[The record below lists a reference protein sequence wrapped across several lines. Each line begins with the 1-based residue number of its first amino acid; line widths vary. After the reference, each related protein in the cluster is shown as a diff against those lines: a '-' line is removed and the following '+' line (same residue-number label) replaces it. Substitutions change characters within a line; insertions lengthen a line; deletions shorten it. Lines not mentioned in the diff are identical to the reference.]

1 MTDAYRKAGVF
12 VQNRFAGVLEET
24 EEGYLF
30 SYAKDLWGC
39 RTVDGIHRPE
49 RQPRCMICDCIVTRT
64 ADFLLLTCFF
74 VRIQV
79 YYIYLMEQRCAEP
92 FTNEGYLSVLKYA
105 VSFYKKDCMVRKA

>member
-49 RQPRCMICDCIVTRT
+49 RQLFYVDKKLKNPCKFTLAR
-64 ADFLLLTCFF
+64 AF
-74 VRIQV
+74 VV
-79 YYIYLMEQRCAEP
+79 
-92 FTNEGYLSVLKYA
+92 
-105 VSFYKKDCMVRKA
+105 